1 MMEQRKPPHLLLTGT
16 QKSAIL
22 MMLLGE
28 DGAAEILRNL
38 SPKEAQ
44 SLGSEMYSVKD
55 IDQETVN
62 HVLNEFLSIVRQQTG
77 LGFGSG
83 NYIKNVFTKAL
94 GDDKA
99 ESILTRIT
107 PSSSEKPIE
116 LLEWMDARSIAELIS
131 AEHSQIISL
140 VLSYLEYDLAA
151 EVLSLLP
158 VELQPEIITRIATL
172 ETVQPDAL
180 LNLQEILQK
189 KFKENASVKATKIG
203 GIEAAAKIINF
214 SNNSI
219 EKKILEKIKENDAD
233 LLLAIQ
239 DRMFIFDNLI
249 LSDERALQTLLREVE
264 EEVLALALKGADEV
278 LRDKLLSCMSKRA
291 ASNIKDEIEVM
302 GPVRLSEVQE
312 AQKTIVSVARKLSD
326 EGKIVLAGSGGEEMV

>member
-1 MMEQRKPPHLLLTGT
+1 MEQKKPPHLSLTGT

-44 SLGSEMYSVKD
+44 SLGSAMYSVKD

-99 ESILTRIT
+99 ESVLTRIT

-131 AEHSQIISL
+131 AEHTQIISL

-158 VELQPEIITRIATL
+158 VELQPEIVTRIATL

-180 LNLQEILQK
+180 RNLQEVLQK
-189 KFKENASVKATKIG
+189 KFKENSSVKATKIG
-203 GIEAAAKIINF
+203 GVEAAAKIMNF
-214 SNNSI
+214 SDTEI
-219 EKKILEKIKENDAD
+219 EKKILETLKENDGD

-249 LSDERALQTLLREVE
+249 LSDERALQTLLREIE
-264 EEVLALALKGADEV
+264 EEVLALALKGSDEV

>member
-1 MMEQRKPPHLLLTGT
+1 MEQRKPPHLLLTGT

-219 EKKILEKIKENDAD
+219 EKKILETIKEKDAD

>member
-1 MMEQRKPPHLLLTGT
+1 MEQKKPLHLLLTGT

-44 SLGSEMYSVKD
+44 SLGSAMYSVKD

-180 LNLQEILQK
+180 RNLQEVLQK
-189 KFKENASVKATKIG
+189 KFKENSSVKATKIG
-203 GIEAAAKIINF
+203 GVEAAAKIMNF
-214 SNNSI
+214 SDTAI
-219 EKKILEKIKENDAD
+219 EKKILETIKENDGD

-249 LSDERALQTLLREVE
+249 LSDERALQTLLREIE
-264 EEVLALALKGADEV
+264 EEVLALALKGSDEV

>member
-1 MMEQRKPPHLLLTGT
+1 MEQRKPPHLLLTGT

-44 SLGSEMYSVKD
+44 SLGSAMYSVKD

-189 KFKENASVKATKIG
+189 KFKENSSVKATKIG

-219 EKKILEKIKENDAD
+219 EKKILETIKENDAD

>member
-1 MMEQRKPPHLLLTGT
+1 MEQRKPPHLLLTGT

-107 PSSSEKPIE
+107 PASSEKPIE

-189 KFKENASVKATKIG
+189 KFKENSSVKATKIG

-219 EKKILEKIKENDAD
+219 EKKILETIKEKDAD

>member
-1 MMEQRKPPHLLLTGT
+1 MEQRKPPHLLLTGT

-180 LNLQEILQK
+180 LNLQEVLQK
-189 KFKENASVKATKIG
+189 KFKENSSVKATKIG
-203 GIEAAAKIINF
+203 GVEAAAKIMNF
-214 SNNSI
+214 SDTAI
-219 EKKILEKIKENDAD
+219 EKKILETIKENDGD

-249 LSDERALQTLLREVE
+249 LSDERALQTLLREIE
-264 EEVLALALKGADEV
+264 EEVLALALKGSDEV

>member
-1 MMEQRKPPHLLLTGT
+1 MEQRKPPHLLLTGT

-180 LNLQEILQK
+180 RNLQEVLQK
-189 KFKENASVKATKIG
+189 KFKENSSVKATKIG
-203 GIEAAAKIINF
+203 GVEAAAKIMNF
-214 SNNSI
+214 SDTAI
-219 EKKILEKIKENDAD
+219 EKKILETIKENDGD

-249 LSDERALQTLLREVE
+249 LSDERALQTLLREIE
-264 EEVLALALKGADEV
+264 EEVLALALKGSDEV

>member
-1 MMEQRKPPHLLLTGT
+1 MEQRKPPHLLLTGT

-107 PSSSEKPIE
+107 PTSSEKPIE

-189 KFKENASVKATKIG
+189 KFKENSSVKATKTG

-219 EKKILEKIKENDAD
+219 EKKILETIKEKDAD

>member
-1 MMEQRKPPHLLLTGT
+1 MEQKKPPHLLLTGT

-44 SLGSEMYSVKD
+44 SLGSAMYSVKD
-55 IDQETVN
+55 IDQKTVN

-180 LNLQEILQK
+180 RNLQEVLQK
-189 KFKENASVKATKIG
+189 KFKENSSVKATKIG
-203 GIEAAAKIINF
+203 GVEAAAKIMNF
-214 SNNSI
+214 SDTAI
-219 EKKILEKIKENDAD
+219 EKKILETIKENDGD

-249 LSDERALQTLLREVE
+249 LSDERALQTLLREIE
-264 EEVLALALKGADEV
+264 EEVLALALKGSDEV

>member
-1 MMEQRKPPHLLLTGT
+1 LMEQRKPPYLLLTGT

-189 KFKENASVKATKIG
+189 KFKENSSVKATKIG

-219 EKKILEKIKENDAD
+219 EKKILETIKENDAD

>member
-1 MMEQRKPPHLLLTGT
+1 MEQRKPPHLLLTGT

-158 VELQPEIITRIATL
+158 VELQPYIITRIATL

-189 KFKENASVKATKIG
+189 KFKENSSVKATKIG

-219 EKKILEKIKENDAD
+219 EKKILETIKEKDAD

-312 AQKTIVSVARKLSD
+312 AQKTIVSVARKLYD

>member
-1 MMEQRKPPHLLLTGT
+1 MEQRKPPHLLLTGT

-189 KFKENASVKATKIG
+189 KFKENSSVKATKIG

-219 EKKILEKIKENDAD
+219 EKKILETIKEKDAD

-312 AQKTIVSVARKLSD
+312 AQKTIVSVAMKLSD

>member
-1 MMEQRKPPHLLLTGT
+1 MEQRKPPHLLLTGT

-189 KFKENASVKATKIG
+189 KFKENSSVKATKIG

-219 EKKILEKIKENDAD
+219 EKKILETIKENDAD

-312 AQKTIVSVARKLSD
+312 AQKTIVSVARK
-326 EGKIVLAGSGGEEMV
+326 IV

>member
-1 MMEQRKPPHLLLTGT
+1 MEQKKPPHLLLTGT

-44 SLGSEMYSVKD
+44 SLGSAMYSVKD

-189 KFKENASVKATKIG
+189 KFKENSSVKATKIG

-219 EKKILEKIKENDAD
+219 EKKILETIKENDAD

>member
-1 MMEQRKPPHLLLTGT
+1 MEQRKPPHLLLTGT

-189 KFKENASVKATKIG
+189 KFKENSSVKATKIG

-219 EKKILEKIKENDAD
+219 EKKILETIKEKDAD

-249 LSDERALQTLLREVE
+249 LSDERALQTLLREIE

>member
-1 MMEQRKPPHLLLTGT
+1 MEQRKPPHLLLTGT

-107 PSSSEKPIE
+107 PTSSEKPIE

-158 VELQPEIITRIATL
+158 IELQPEIITRIATL

-189 KFKENASVKATKIG
+189 KFKENSSVKATKIG

-214 SNNSI
+214 SNTSI
-219 EKKILEKIKENDAD
+219 EKKILETIKENDAD

-249 LSDERALQTLLREVE
+249 LSDQRALQTLLREVE
-264 EEVLALALKGADEV
+264 EEVLALALKGADEI

>member
-1 MMEQRKPPHLLLTGT
+1 
-16 QKSAIL
+16 
-22 MMLLGE
+22 
-28 DGAAEILRNL
+28 
-38 SPKEAQ
+38 
-44 SLGSEMYSVKD
+44 MYSVKD

-189 KFKENASVKATKIG
+189 KFKENSSVKATKIG

-219 EKKILEKIKENDAD
+219 EKKILETIKEKDAD

>member
-1 MMEQRKPPHLLLTGT
+1 MEQRKPPHLLLTGT

-99 ESILTRIT
+99 ETILTRIT

-189 KFKENASVKATKIG
+189 KFKENSSVKATKIG

-219 EKKILEKIKENDAD
+219 EKKILETIKEKDAD

>member
-1 MMEQRKPPHLLLTGT
+1 MEQRKPPHLLLTGT

-189 KFKENASVKATKIG
+189 KFKENSSVKATKIG

-219 EKKILEKIKENDAD
+219 EKKILETIKEKDAD

-249 LSDERALQTLLREVE
+249 LSDERALQTLLSEVE

>member
-1 MMEQRKPPHLLLTGT
+1 MEQKKPPHLLLTGT

-44 SLGSEMYSVKD
+44 SLGSAMYSVKD

-180 LNLQEILQK
+180 LNLQEVLQK
-189 KFKENASVKATKIG
+189 KFKENSSVKATKIG
-203 GIEAAAKIINF
+203 GVEAAAKIMNF
-214 SNNSI
+214 SDTAI
-219 EKKILEKIKENDAD
+219 EKKILETIKENDGD

-249 LSDERALQTLLREVE
+249 LSDERALQTLLREIE
-264 EEVLALALKGADEV
+264 EEVLALALKGSDEV

>member
-1 MMEQRKPPHLLLTGT
+1 MEQRKPPHLLLTGT

-189 KFKENASVKATKIG
+189 KFKENSSVKATKIG

-219 EKKILEKIKENDAD
+219 EKKILETIKEKDAD

-249 LSDERALQTLLREVE
+249 LSDERALQTLLREIE
-264 EEVLALALKGADEV
+264 EEVLALALKGSDEV

>member
-1 MMEQRKPPHLLLTGT
+1 MEQRKPPHLLLTGT

-189 KFKENASVKATKIG
+189 KFKENSSVKATKIG

-219 EKKILEKIKENDAD
+219 EKKILETIKEKDAD

-264 EEVLALALKGADEV
+264 EEVLALALKGADEI

>member
-1 MMEQRKPPHLLLTGT
+1 MEQKKPPHLLLTGT

-189 KFKENASVKATKIG
+189 KFKENSSVKATKIG

-219 EKKILEKIKENDAD
+219 EKKILETIKEKDAD

>member
-1 MMEQRKPPHLLLTGT
+1 MEQRKPQHLLLTGT

-107 PSSSEKPIE
+107 PTSSEKPIE

-151 EVLSLLP
+151 EVLSLLQI
-158 VELQPEIITRIATL
+158 ELQPEIITRIATL

-189 KFKENASVKATKIG
+189 KFKENSSVKATKIG

-214 SNNSI
+214 SNTSI
-219 EKKILEKIKENDAD
+219 EKKILETIKENDAD

>member
-1 MMEQRKPPHLLLTGT
+1 MEQKKPPHLLLTGT

-44 SLGSEMYSVKD
+44 SLGSAMYSVKD

-94 GDDKA
+94 WDDKA

-116 LLEWMDARSIAELIS
+116 LLEWMDARSIAELVS

-158 VELQPEIITRIATL
+158 VELQQEIITRIATL

-189 KFKENASVKATKIG
+189 KFKENSSVKATKIG

-219 EKKILEKIKENDAD
+219 EKKILETIKEKDAD

>member
-1 MMEQRKPPHLLLTGT
+1 
-16 QKSAIL
+16 

-44 SLGSEMYSVKD
+44 SLGSAMYSVKD

-180 LNLQEILQK
+180 RNLQEVLQK
-189 KFKENASVKATKIG
+189 KFKENSSVKATKIG
-203 GIEAAAKIINF
+203 GVEAAAKIMNF
-214 SNNSI
+214 SDTAI
-219 EKKILEKIKENDAD
+219 EKKILETIKENDGD

-249 LSDERALQTLLREVE
+249 LSDERALQTLLREIE
-264 EEVLALALKGADEV
+264 EEVLALALKGSDEV

>member
-1 MMEQRKPPHLLLTGT
+1 MEQDKPAHLSLTGT

-44 SLGSEMYSVKD
+44 SLGSAMYSVKD

-99 ESILTRIT
+99 ESVLTRIT

-131 AEHSQIISL
+131 AEHTQIISL

-158 VELQPEIITRIATL
+158 VELQPEIVTRIATL

-180 LNLQEILQK
+180 RNLQEVLQK
-189 KFKENASVKATKIG
+189 KFKENSSVKATKIG
-203 GIEAAAKIINF
+203 GVEAAAKIMNF
-214 SNNSI
+214 SDTAI
-219 EKKILEKIKENDAD
+219 EKKILETIKENDGD

-249 LSDERALQTLLREVE
+249 LSDERALQTLLREIE
-264 EEVLALALKGADEV
+264 EEVLALALKGSDEV

>member
-1 MMEQRKPPHLLLTGT
+1 
-16 QKSAIL
+16 
-22 MMLLGE
+22 
-28 DGAAEILRNL
+28 
-38 SPKEAQ
+38 
-44 SLGSEMYSVKD
+44 MYSVKD

-189 KFKENASVKATKIG
+189 KFKENSSVKATKIG

-219 EKKILEKIKENDAD
+219 EKKILETIKKNDAD

>member
-1 MMEQRKPPHLLLTGT
+1 MEQKKPPHLLLTGT

-44 SLGSEMYSVKD
+44 SLGSAMYSVKD
-55 IDQETVN
+55 IDQKTVN

-189 KFKENASVKATKIG
+189 KFKENSLVKATKIG

>member
-1 MMEQRKPPHLLLTGT
+1 MEQRKPPHLLLTGT

-158 VELQPEIITRIATL
+158 VELQPDIITRIATL

-219 EKKILEKIKENDAD
+219 EKKILETIKEKDAD

>member
-1 MMEQRKPPHLLLTGT
+1 MEQDKPAHLSLTGT

-44 SLGSEMYSVKD
+44 SLGSAMYSVKD

-99 ESILTRIT
+99 ESVLTRIT

-131 AEHSQIISL
+131 AEHTQIISL

-158 VELQPEIITRIATL
+158 VELQPEIVTRIATL

-180 LNLQEILQK
+180 RNLQEVLQK
-189 KFKENASVKATKIG
+189 KFKENSSVKATKIG
-203 GIEAAAKIINF
+203 GVEAAAKIMNF
-214 SNNSI
+214 SDTEI
-219 EKKILEKIKENDAD
+219 EKKILETLKENDGD

-249 LSDERALQTLLREVE
+249 LSDERALQTLLREIE
-264 EEVLALALKGADEV
+264 EEVLALALKGSDEV

>member
-1 MMEQRKPPHLLLTGT
+1 MEQRKPPHLLLTGT

-44 SLGSEMYSVKD
+44 SLGSAMYSVKD

-180 LNLQEILQK
+180 RNLQEVLQK
-189 KFKENASVKATKIG
+189 KFKENSSVKATKIG
-203 GIEAAAKIINF
+203 GVEAAAKIMNF
-214 SNNSI
+214 SDTAI
-219 EKKILEKIKENDAD
+219 EKKILETIKENDGD

-249 LSDERALQTLLREVE
+249 LSDERALQTLLREIE
-264 EEVLALALKGADEV
+264 EEVLALALKGSDEV

>member
-1 MMEQRKPPHLLLTGT
+1 MEQKKPPHLLLTGT

-44 SLGSEMYSVKD
+44 SLGSAMYSVKD

-180 LNLQEILQK
+180 RNLQEVLQK
-189 KFKENASVKATKIG
+189 KFKENSSVKATKIG
-203 GIEAAAKIINF
+203 GVEAAAKIMNF
-214 SNNSI
+214 SDTAI
-219 EKKILEKIKENDAD
+219 EKKILETIKENDGD

-249 LSDERALQTLLREVE
+249 LSDERALQTLLREIE
-264 EEVLALALKGADEV
+264 EEVLALALKGSDEV

>member
-1 MMEQRKPPHLLLTGT
+1 MEQDKPAHLSLTGT

-44 SLGSEMYSVKD
+44 SLGSAMYSVKG

-99 ESILTRIT
+99 ESVLTRIT

-131 AEHSQIISL
+131 AEHTQIISL

-158 VELQPEIITRIATL
+158 VELQPEIVTRIATL

-180 LNLQEILQK
+180 RNLQEVLQK
-189 KFKENASVKATKIG
+189 KFKENSSVKATKIG
-203 GIEAAAKIINF
+203 GVEAAAKIMNF
-214 SNNSI
+214 SDTAI
-219 EKKILEKIKENDAD
+219 EKKILETLKENDGD

-249 LSDERALQTLLREVE
+249 LSDERALQTLLREIE
-264 EEVLALALKGADEV
+264 EEVLALALKGSDEV

>member
-1 MMEQRKPPHLLLTGT
+1 MEQRKPPHLLLTGT

-55 IDQETVN
+55 IDQKTVN

-107 PSSSEKPIE
+107 PTSSEKPIE

-189 KFKENASVKATKIG
+189 KFKENSSVKATKIG

-219 EKKILEKIKENDAD
+219 EKKILETIKENDAD
-233 LLLAIQ
+233 LLLAIH

>member
-1 MMEQRKPPHLLLTGT
+1 MMEQRKPPYLLLTGT

-189 KFKENASVKATKIG
+189 KFKENSSVKATKIG

-219 EKKILEKIKENDAD
+219 EKKILETIKENDAD

>member
-1 MMEQRKPPHLLLTGT
+1 MEQRKPPHLLLTGT

-62 HVLNEFLSIVRQQTG
+62 HVLNEFLSIVREQTG

-180 LNLQEILQK
+180 LNLQEVLQK
-189 KFKENASVKATKIG
+189 KFKENSSVKATKIG

-214 SNNSI
+214 SNTAI
-219 EKKILEKIKENDAD
+219 EKKILETIKENDGD

-264 EEVLALALKGADEV
+264 EEVLALALKGADED

>member
-189 KFKENASVKATKIG
+189 KFKENSSVKATKIG

-219 EKKILEKIKENDAD
+219 EKKILETIKENDAD